1 MSVLLTCLSDSLQ
14 ITKPFF
20 SALGDEKV
28 QQKLL
33 SVMFDL
39 LVESRSPLVANTVSS
54 VFKGVSRERETDLFS
69 LKQAER
75 LEAGHECVFLLA
87 GGCRRSAGGQ

>member
-1 MSVLLTCLSDSLQ
+1 MFSITDESLYCVSSLQ

-20 SALGDEKV
+20 SALGDENV

-54 VFKGVSRERETDLFS
+54 VFKGVREQSLFGLNFYFTGVSQKSKS
-69 LKQAER
+69 LD
-75 LEAGHECVFLLA
+75 
-87 GGCRRSAGGQ
+87 